1 MSDNVIKLE
10 ISLQKIFFPK
20 NANSVDSGSF
30 AIFMAKVEKV
40 LDGDYDKKKNKSI
53 KLKGNVPTLNYG
65 ATYKLTCVLEESNE
79 KYGDTYKILFMNK
92 MIDLGDEYKQK
103 EFLSTIL
110 TERQVEEL
118 FKTHGDNV
126 ISLLDEGNT
135 EELCKVKGITAKK
148 AKRILSI
155 YNDAKDYSDILMELA
170 KLNLT
175 NTFIKKI
182 TDYYRNPETAIK
194 VVRENPYKLIEIDG
208 IGFKM
213 ADSIALKVGMDKF
226 DIRRV
231 GGYMVHY
238 LQEQGEMGRSYVLY
252 DELLKAVYDTLGFV
266 PEEIMRR
273 VAKVLVEQ
281 KTLIVS
287 SDAQKIA
294 LNKYYKLETKLA
306 KEIIRLA
313 KGLNDN
319 NNNEIC
325 DVDNECVSDVNMKT
339 KLETYVPTLKFVDVE
354 ERLAEIERG
363 QGFEF
368 TEEQKQAILS
378 IMDNNVVVLTGGA
391 GCVDRDT
398 EFFNGKQWK
407 KICDYENGDK
417 VLQFNEDRTSTLVD
431 PIRYIK
437 EPCDTMFHFET
448 MYGLDQTL
456 TDNHRVVYETS
467 KGNINVKQ
475 FREVKEMH
483 EESKHGF
490 SGKFITTFDYNND
503 TVFPLTDD
511 EIRVMVAVIADGSF
525 YSNYENVENKCRM
538 HIKKERKQLRLE
550 ELLKNANIE
559 FVKHKSQTDG
569 YYDYYFKAPRKE
581 KVFTE
586 EWYNCNKHQRE
597 VIADEVLLWDG
608 SVNGKRRRF
617 STTIKES
624 ADFVQFVFSSLGV
637 RATIKTL
644 DRRGREKV
652 DKNTGKVYVTKSI
665 EYEVNLS
672 SRSNL
677 ISMGHFHN
685 VENKTKIEEVATVD
699 GYKYCFTVPSSM
711 LVLRRN
717 GKIFITGNSG
727 KSSTANGIVNLFDNA
742 NIVACALS
750 GKASVRLKEA
760 TGLNA
765 TTIHRALGYG
775 GGGFE
780 YNKNNKMPCDVV
792 VIDEAT
798 MINGS
803 LFLCLLEAIPT
814 GAKVIILGDIQQLT
828 PIGNCQVF
836 NDLLTCGVIKTVKLT
851 KPHRQA
857 LRSGIIPLS
866 IEIAN
871 NRPIFNNKF
880 TGKQTLGELQDM
892 FLDVH
897 NKDCDLV
904 QLVVEKFK
912 EEMEIYKDVMKVQV
926 CVPMR
931 LRGSL
936 SCFNLNNMIQEVYN
950 PKNEFVDNE
959 DCIRILMEKG
969 TDEDDRREYVLRV
982 NDKVVNTVNNYNT
995 ISTNGVKTPIYNG
1008 NIGCITSIGSDG
1020 IVTID
1025 FEGIG
1030 EVILDK
1036 NESKNLE
1043 LAYAMTTHKLQGSGF
1058 DSVIVAMDGSSFIM
1072 NNAEQLYTAIT
1083 RAKKRCT
1090 LVGDTT
1096 AIRKAILT
1104 KEVNKKQTFLCDFLN
1119 YLFNE
1124 EDK

>member
-1 MSDNVIKLE
+1 MNENIIKLE
-10 ISLQKIFFPK
+10 ISLQRIFFPK

-135 EELCKVKGITAKK
+135 EELCKVKGITAKNV
-148 AKRILSI
+148 KRLLSI

-182 TDYYRNPETAIK
+182 TDYYSNPETAIK

-319 NNNEIC
+319 DNNEIC
-325 DVDNECVSDVNMKT
+325 DVDNECVSDINMKT
-339 KLETYVPTLKFVDVE
+339 KLETYVPTLKFVDVD

-391 GCVDRDT
+391 GV
-398 EFFNGKQWK
+398 
-407 KICDYENGDK
+407 
-417 VLQFNEDRTSTLVD
+417 
-431 PIRYIK
+431 
-437 EPCDTMFHFET
+437 
-448 MYGLDQTL
+448 
-456 TDNHRVVYETS
+456 
-467 KGNINVKQ
+467 
-475 FREVKEMH
+475 
-483 EESKHGF
+483 
-490 SGKFITTFDYNND
+490 
-503 TVFPLTDD
+503 
-511 EIRVMVAVIADGSF
+511 
-525 YSNYENVENKCRM
+525 
-538 HIKKERKQLRLE
+538 
-550 ELLKNANIE
+550 
-559 FVKHKSQTDG
+559 
-569 YYDYYFKAPRKE
+569 
-581 KVFTE
+581 
-586 EWYNCNKHQRE
+586 
-597 VIADEVLLWDG
+597 
-608 SVNGKRRRF
+608 
-617 STTIKES
+617 
-624 ADFVQFVFSSLGV
+624 
-637 RATIKTL
+637 
-644 DRRGREKV
+644 
-652 DKNTGKVYVTKSI
+652 
-665 EYEVNLS
+665 
-672 SRSNL
+672 
-677 ISMGHFHN
+677 
-685 VENKTKIEEVATVD
+685 
-699 GYKYCFTVPSSM
+699 
-711 LVLRRN
+711 
-717 GKIFITGNSG
+717 G

-742 NIVACALS
+742 NVVATALS

-765 TTIHRALGYG
+765 STIHRTLGYG
-775 GGGFE
+775 ARGFE

-798 MINGS
+798 MVNGS

-814 GAKVIILGDIQQLT
+814 GAKVIIMGDVQQLT

-836 NDLLTCGVIKTVKLT
+836 NDLLNCDAVKTVKLT

-866 IEIAN
+866 MEIAN
-871 NRPIFNNKF
+871 NKPIFNNKF

-892 FLDVH
+892 FLDIH
-897 NKDCDLV
+897 NKDCDLA

-936 SCFNLNNMIQEVYN
+936 SCYNLNNMIQEVYN

-959 DCIRILMEKG
+959 DCVRILMEKG

-1124 EDK
+1124 EVK

>member
-1 MSDNVIKLE
+1 MNENIIKLE
-10 ISLQKIFFPK
+10 ISLQRIFFPK

-40 LDGDYDKKKNKSI
+40 LDGDYNKKKNKSI

-182 TDYYRNPETAIK
+182 TDYYGNPETAIK

-213 ADSIALKVGMDKF
+213 AYSIALKVGMDKF

-306 KEIIRLA
+306 KEIIRLT

-325 DVDNECVSDVNMKT
+325 DVDNECVSNINMKT
-339 KLETYVPTLKFVDVE
+339 KRETYIPTLKFVDVE

-391 GCVDRDT
+391 GV
-398 EFFNGKQWK
+398 
-407 KICDYENGDK
+407 
-417 VLQFNEDRTSTLVD
+417 
-431 PIRYIK
+431 
-437 EPCDTMFHFET
+437 
-448 MYGLDQTL
+448 
-456 TDNHRVVYETS
+456 
-467 KGNINVKQ
+467 
-475 FREVKEMH
+475 
-483 EESKHGF
+483 
-490 SGKFITTFDYNND
+490 
-503 TVFPLTDD
+503 
-511 EIRVMVAVIADGSF
+511 
-525 YSNYENVENKCRM
+525 
-538 HIKKERKQLRLE
+538 
-550 ELLKNANIE
+550 
-559 FVKHKSQTDG
+559 
-569 YYDYYFKAPRKE
+569 
-581 KVFTE
+581 
-586 EWYNCNKHQRE
+586 
-597 VIADEVLLWDG
+597 
-608 SVNGKRRRF
+608 
-617 STTIKES
+617 
-624 ADFVQFVFSSLGV
+624 
-637 RATIKTL
+637 
-644 DRRGREKV
+644 
-652 DKNTGKVYVTKSI
+652 
-665 EYEVNLS
+665 
-672 SRSNL
+672 
-677 ISMGHFHN
+677 
-685 VENKTKIEEVATVD
+685 
-699 GYKYCFTVPSSM
+699 
-711 LVLRRN
+711 
-717 GKIFITGNSG
+717 G

-742 NIVACALS
+742 NVVATALS

-798 MINGS
+798 MVNGS

-814 GAKVIILGDIQQLT
+814 GAKVIIMGDVQQLT

-836 NDLLTCGVIKTVKLT
+836 NDLLNCDAVKTVKLT

-892 FLDVH
+892 FLDIH
-897 NKDCDLV
+897 NKDCDLA

-912 EEMEIYKDVMKVQV
+912 EEIEIYKDVMKVQV

-936 SCFNLNNMIQEVYN
+936 SCYNLNNMIQEVYN

-1119 YLFNE
+1119 YLFAE

>member
-1 MSDNVIKLE
+1 MDENIIKLE
-10 ISLQKIFFPK
+10 ISLQRIFFPK

-40 LDGDYDKKKNKSI
+40 LDGDYNKKKNKSI

-182 TDYYRNPETAIK
+182 TDYYGNPETAIK

-319 NNNEIC
+319 DNNEIC
-325 DVDNECVSDVNMKT
+325 DVDNECVSDINMKT
-339 KLETYVPTLKFVDVE
+339 KRETYIPTLKFVDVE

-391 GCVDRDT
+391 GV
-398 EFFNGKQWK
+398 
-407 KICDYENGDK
+407 
-417 VLQFNEDRTSTLVD
+417 
-431 PIRYIK
+431 
-437 EPCDTMFHFET
+437 
-448 MYGLDQTL
+448 
-456 TDNHRVVYETS
+456 
-467 KGNINVKQ
+467 
-475 FREVKEMH
+475 
-483 EESKHGF
+483 
-490 SGKFITTFDYNND
+490 
-503 TVFPLTDD
+503 
-511 EIRVMVAVIADGSF
+511 
-525 YSNYENVENKCRM
+525 
-538 HIKKERKQLRLE
+538 
-550 ELLKNANIE
+550 
-559 FVKHKSQTDG
+559 
-569 YYDYYFKAPRKE
+569 
-581 KVFTE
+581 
-586 EWYNCNKHQRE
+586 
-597 VIADEVLLWDG
+597 
-608 SVNGKRRRF
+608 
-617 STTIKES
+617 
-624 ADFVQFVFSSLGV
+624 
-637 RATIKTL
+637 
-644 DRRGREKV
+644 
-652 DKNTGKVYVTKSI
+652 
-665 EYEVNLS
+665 
-672 SRSNL
+672 
-677 ISMGHFHN
+677 
-685 VENKTKIEEVATVD
+685 
-699 GYKYCFTVPSSM
+699 
-711 LVLRRN
+711 
-717 GKIFITGNSG
+717 G

-742 NIVACALS
+742 NVVATALS

-798 MINGS
+798 MVNGS

-814 GAKVIILGDIQQLT
+814 GAKVIIMGDVQQLT

-836 NDLLTCGVIKTVKLT
+836 NDLLNCDAVKTVKLT

-892 FLDVH
+892 FLDIH
-897 NKDCDLV
+897 NKDCDLA

-912 EEMEIYKDVMKVQV
+912 EEIEIYKDVMKVQV

-936 SCFNLNNMIQEVYN
+936 SCYNLNNMIQEVYN

-1119 YLFNE
+1119 YLFAE